1 MMELK
6 LKKYQVP
13 DKLEFNYEE
22 LKAEIVSK
30 LEYYTDLVY
39 SDAEIKEAKADKAKL
54 NKLKKALNDERIKQ
68 ERIYLEPFNEFKK
81 NINEIIDILDKPIKQ
96 IDIQIKEYDS
106 KQKAIKRKK
115 LEELFDKNNPYEW
128 LEFNRVFDVKWL
140 NASVSLSKAEKN
152 MIYYIDMIRY
162 DIETIN
168 ELENAFEV
176 FQVYKKKLNLNEAIA
191 EGNRIKE
198 VQTLKSEDN
207 KCMKKSSNIEVPKQK
222 HEVLNF
228 EKAAVEEEAK
238 AWIGFKAYLSIES
251 ALELKEYFNSRNIK
265 FQPIEIMED

>member
-1 MMELK
+1 
-6 LKKYQVP
+6 
-13 DKLEFNYEE
+13 
-22 LKAEIVSK
+22 
-30 LEYYTDLVY
+30 
-39 SDAEIKEAKADKAKL
+39 
-54 NKLKKALNDERIKQ
+54 
-68 ERIYLEPFNEFKK
+68 
-81 NINEIIDILDKPIKQ
+81 
-96 IDIQIKEYDS
+96 
-106 KQKAIKRKK
+106 
-115 LEELFDKNNPYEW
+115 
-128 LEFNRVFDVKWL
+128 
-140 NASVSLSKAEKN
+140 

-207 KCMKKSSNIEVPKQK
+207 KCMKKSSNIEVPKQTD
-222 HEVLNF
+222 EVLNF
-228 EKAAVEEEAK
+228 EKAAVEEAK